1 MPNRVPDRI
10 GIPSN
15 LQEQL
20 RLLYELQQIDA
31 EILTQHNKLKLVPL
45 KIKKADE
52 RFQIHRQNLQE
63 KRAQLVDAG
72 KAQRTQT
79 AELEMEGEQRSK
91 YQVQLREVKTN
102 KEYQALDK
110 EISFIKVKEAEIE
123 DEILSAMLRID
134 QLNEELAQQQKEFD
148 AEQEKNNAQKAQ
160 YEQEAKDLKTEIATW
175 QGKRQDFL
183 HQIDPGLMGQ
193 YQDRFKRYRTGL
205 VSLVVENTCG
215 SCHLTIP
222 PQTLQEVRKYDQP
235 IRCGSCKLILYIPP
249 AAPDDAPAEEPAA
262 D

>member
-1 MPNRVPDRI
+1 MPNLALNRI
-10 GIPSN
+10 GTQSN

-31 EILTQHNKLKLVPL
+31 EILALHNKLRSVPL
-45 KIKKADE
+45 KIEKADE

-63 KRAQLVDAG
+63 KQAQLADAE
-72 KAQRTQT
+72 KVQRTKT

-91 YQVQLREVKTN
+91 YQVQLQKVKTN

-110 EISFIKVKEAEIE
+110 EISFIEVKEA
-123 DEILSAMLRID
+123 EILSAMLRID
-134 QLNEELAQQQKEFD
+134 QLNEELTQQQKEFD
-148 AEQEKNNAQKAQ
+148 AEQVKNNAQKAQ
-160 YEQEAKDLKTEIATW
+160 YEQEAKDLKAEIVTW
-175 QGKRQDFL
+175 QRKRRDFL

-222 PQTLQEVRKYDQP
+222 PQTLQEARKYDQFTH
-235 IRCGSCKLILYIPP
+235 CGSCKLILYIPP
-249 AAPDDAPAEEPAA
+249 PSPDDAPAEEPAA